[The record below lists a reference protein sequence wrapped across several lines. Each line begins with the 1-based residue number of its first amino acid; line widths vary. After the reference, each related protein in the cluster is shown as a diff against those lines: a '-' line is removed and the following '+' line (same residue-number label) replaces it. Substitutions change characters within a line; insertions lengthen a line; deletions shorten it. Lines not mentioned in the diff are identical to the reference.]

1 MVITFIIISVI
12 KLFHLTVVPGLS
24 QLGEC
29 ENPTDNRTAGFEQR
43 RKLRLNLDIFIFDA
57 DFTDFISYFSQ

>member
-29 ENPTDNRTAGFEQR
+29 ENPTDNRTAGFEQP
-43 RKLRLNLDIFIFDA
+43 RKLRLNLDILFFGCG
-57 DFTDFISYFSQ
+57 FN